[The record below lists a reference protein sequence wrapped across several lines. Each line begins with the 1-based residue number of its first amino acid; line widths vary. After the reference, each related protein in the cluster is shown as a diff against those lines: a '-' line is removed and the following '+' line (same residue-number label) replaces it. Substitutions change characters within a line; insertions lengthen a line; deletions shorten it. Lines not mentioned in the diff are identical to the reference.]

1 MSHQGPINSESNQ
14 QTRSDESILEDEL
27 LAPEELSTIYKKES
41 INPAKRRRLE
51 AMREEKELQKD
62 LREIFDDD
70 DWKD

>member
-1 MSHQGPINSESNQ
+1 MSHQGSINSESNQ
-14 QTRSDESILEDEL
+14 QPLSDESLLKDEL
-27 LAPEELSTIYKKES
+27 TASKELSTIYKKES

-51 AMREEKELQKD
+51 AMREEKELQRD

>member
-14 QTRSDESILEDEL
+14 PTLSDESLLEDEL
-27 LAPEELSTIYKKES
+27 LASEELSTIHKKES

-51 AMREEKELQKD
+51 AMREEKELQRD

>member
-14 QTRSDESILEDEL
+14 QTLSDESVLEDEL
-27 LAPEELSTIYKKES
+27 LASEELSTIYKKES
-41 INPAKRRRLE
+41 INPAQSRRLE